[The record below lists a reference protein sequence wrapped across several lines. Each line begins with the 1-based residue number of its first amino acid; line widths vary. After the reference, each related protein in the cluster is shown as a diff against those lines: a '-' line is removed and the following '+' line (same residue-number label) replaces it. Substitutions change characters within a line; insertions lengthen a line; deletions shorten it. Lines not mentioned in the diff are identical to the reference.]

1 MNFPASF
8 DVVLLG
14 SSQMQDS
21 LNWSLDFSQRQLIY
35 VLLLSNCSH
44 ARRMIWGFL
53 LHYLADITL
62 KELSF
67 EYSMLEGQNHLLMD
81 LPASTLIP
89 AVNARGL
96 QTCPVKGQIVNIF
109 SFAACTQ
116 LLNSAIDNM

>member
-21 LNWSLDFSQRQLIY
+21 LNWFLDFSQRQLVY
-35 VLLLSNCSH
+35 VLLLSDCSH
-44 ARRMIWGFL
+44 GRRMIWGFL

-67 EYSMLEGQNHLLMD
+67 EYSMLEGQKRLLMD
-81 LPASTLIP
+81 LPAPTLIP

-96 QTCPVKGQIVNIF
+96 QTRPVEGQVVNIF

-116 LLNSAIDNM
+116 LLHYSTLP